1 MIDHTHDDAPTAEQI
16 RQMEIRE
23 LRWRILRILY
33 MARDMGTNEHVIH
46 TALDGMKLGVL
57 LVTVRRELEYLAGLK
72 LIQLAQTRLWH
83 AEITP
88 QGIDVVEYTIAAP
101 PGIAR
106 PAQW

>member
-1 MIDHTHDDAPTAEQI
+1 MIDHDHNDAPTAEQL

-33 MARDMGTNEHVIH
+33 MARDTGTNEHVVYA
-46 TALDGMKLGVL
+46 ALDGMKLGVSP
-57 LVTVRRELEYLAGLK
+57 VTVRRELEYLAGLE
-72 LIQLAQTRLWH
+72 LLALTQSRTWH

-88 QGIDVVEYTIAAP
+88 QGIDVVEYTIDAP
-101 PGIAR
+101 PGVAR